1 MAEYVLDEYLSSLYK
16 LELLM
21 EDYVELSDY
30 QILFEADN
38 PDVSQQMQKNANIQK
53 ESGGLL
59 TKAVNG
65 ILSLIRSIIDSIK
78 NFFQELFMGNNE
90 NILYNQFREAC
101 AKDPTL
107 KNKKVTV
114 NDYKAAMKAYDEKIT
129 EIDRELQKSAN
140 QPTAS
145 QELIDSC
152 MGMIKSGVA
161 ASGAVVT
168 SEIALNMAYNNIA
181 IAKSLQKA
189 LNDENA
195 VMMALQKNLGEKEA
209 KRFKKDIE
217 SLTKKFSLHKI
228 KVQLMQKKYDSLQ
241 QCITGTLQQISGLTK
256 GKLFSNIPLLRKI
269 FNNET
274 LGPEAKKGLK
284 TAAKT
289 VASETKKKIK
299 TNAKK
304 AFTGGY
310 EDYQATGVDFITGRS
325 VDKKEQSR
333 IRNQIRALQNQMRNT
348 IIDSKKAEIQQ
359 EIDRLSKKLK

>member
-274 LGPEAKKGLK
+274 LGP
-284 TAAKT
+284 
-289 VASETKKKIK
+289 SETKKKIK